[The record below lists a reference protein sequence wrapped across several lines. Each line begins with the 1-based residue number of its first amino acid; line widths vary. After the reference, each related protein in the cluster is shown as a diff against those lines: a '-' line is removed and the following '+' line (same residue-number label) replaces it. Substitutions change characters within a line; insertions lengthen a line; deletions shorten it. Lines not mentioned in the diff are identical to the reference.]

1 MLTLFKFL
9 PLYVISLFSSIF
21 SARRTTVH
29 SHVMP
34 DYEPVEL
41 LSSWGPVELYKI
53 WNYETRSSSGKRSV
67 QNEIK
72 LLSVFFCNSRLWTV
86 ILIAKLNLHL
96 KYGIEIP
103 PLLGNVPLIIVASGG
118 GVSRRRPRFANRHI
132 FKLWADSFH
141 EARTL
146 NKVCCPN
153 FCDLRWVRSL
163 WRDCRINWNAM
174 FSWLLEGK
182 NFQDGGVMRLGR
194 TATLYYRMLSS
205 IAKFKSHFLFLFSF
219 WWASEANWNNLK
231 LGIEV
236 IRNFREVNIF
246 NHGLHW

>member
-1 MLTLFKFL
+1 MN
-9 PLYVISLFSSIF
+9 
-21 SARRTTVH
+21 
-29 SHVMP
+29 
-34 DYEPVEL
+34 
-41 LSSWGPVELYKI
+41 LSSSCRAEATSSCTRFGIMKPVFVWKAICSEWNKTFISFLLQLSTLDSNFNCQTKLTFKI
-53 WNYETRSSSGKRSV
+53 RNWN
-67 QNEIK
+67 
-72 LLSVFFCNSRLWTV
+72 TV
-86 ILIAKLNLHL
+86 
-96 KYGIEIP
+96 YP
-103 PLLGNVPLIIVASGG
+103 SLLGNVPLVIVASG
-118 GVSRRRPRFANRHI
+118 GVSRRRPRFANRHF

-146 NKVCCPN
+146 NKICFPN

-246 NHGLHW
+246 SRGLHW